1 MIKQII
7 PILIASFLVS
17 GCASTMA
24 KTMKNLDQVPRIQEM
39 NHSILKDIRKPDQKP
54 IILAV
59 YGFTDQTGQ
68 QKPGGAYAEMSKAVT
83 QGSQHLLIKALL
95 DAGEGKWFRVLER
108 DTLQSLLQERKLIR
122 TTRQIQHGD
131 KAKPIGPMLYA
142 GAYVTGA
149 ITGYDTNILTGGIG
163 ARYLGIGASAEY
175 RLDVVTICIKLINV
189 TTGEVELTAI
199 VEKSI
204 ASAGLHSDI
213 FKYLDTDTKLVEAEA
228 GVATNE
234 PAGYAVRKAIEKG
247 VAEMIEMGEKKGL
260 WGFKPLP
267 IIEQESLEDTDEKGD
282 EQALTIDDLEVRVA
296 DYHARVAEAARLV
309 EEARLAEEARIAEE
323 ARVVEAARVAEEV
336 RIAEEARAAEEA
348 KLLEEVD
355 VVTLIDMA
363 IHHPAWMYD
372 EETKDNK

>member
-1 MIKQII
+1 MITKII

-24 KTMKNLDQVPRIQEM
+24 KTMKNLDQAPRIQAM
-39 NHSILKDIRKPDQKP
+39 NHSILKDIREPDQNP

-142 GAYVTGA
+142 GAYLTGA
-149 ITGYDTNILTGGIG
+149 ITGYDSNVLTGGIG

-175 RLDVVTICIKLINV
+175 RLDVVTVVLKLINV
-189 TTGEVELTAI
+189 TSGEVELTAI

-204 ASAGLHSDI
+204 ASAGIHGDV

-228 GVATNE
+228 GAATNE
-234 PAGYAVRKAIEKG
+234 PVGYAVRKAIEKG
-247 VAEMIEMGEKKGL
+247 VVEIIEMGEEKGL
-260 WGFKPLP
+260 WKYKFVMNLDMP
-267 IIEQESLEDTDEKGD
+267 LEDDA
-282 EQALTIDDLEVRVA
+282 EQGPAELGEEDAALDPYQHTLDNLPPDRQLNPVEIDIMKKTVDGIP
-296 DYHARVAEAARLV
+296 D
-309 EEARLAEEARIAEE
+309 
-323 ARVVEAARVAEEV
+323 VVELEM
-336 RIAEEARAAEEA
+336 
-348 KLLEEVD
+348 KLEVD
-355 VVTLIDMA
+355 VVSLIDMSK
-363 IHHPAWMYD
+363 HHPAWMYD
-372 EETKDNK
+372 ESKDNK

>member
-1 MIKQII
+1 MITKII

-24 KTMKNLDQVPRIQEM
+24 KTMKNLDQAPRIQAM
-39 NHSILKDIRKPDQKP
+39 NHSILKDIREPDQNP

-142 GAYVTGA
+142 GAYLTGA
-149 ITGYDTNILTGGIG
+149 ITGYDSNVLTGGIG

-175 RLDVVTICIKLINV
+175 RLDVVTVVLKLINV
-189 TTGEVELTAI
+189 TSGEVELTAI

-204 ASAGLHSDI
+204 ASAGIHGDV

-228 GVATNE
+228 GAATNE
-234 PAGYAVRKAIEKG
+234 PVGYAVRKAIEKG
-247 VAEMIEMGEKKGL
+247 VVEIIEMGEEKGL
-260 WGFKPLP
+260 WKYKFVMNLDMP
-267 IIEQESLEDTDEKGD
+267 LEDDA
-282 EQALTIDDLEVRVA
+282 EQGPAELGEEDAALDPYQHTLDNLPPDRQLNPVEIDIMKKTVDGIP
-296 DYHARVAEAARLV
+296 D
-309 EEARLAEEARIAEE
+309 
-323 ARVVEAARVAEEV
+323 VVELEM
-336 RIAEEARAAEEA
+336 
-348 KLLEEVD
+348 KLDVD
-355 VVTLIDMA
+355 VVSLIDMSK
-363 IHHPAWMYD
+363 HHPAWMYD
-372 EETKDNK
+372 ESKDNK

>member
-24 KTMKNLDQVPRIQEM
+24 RTVKNLNQAPRIQEM
-39 NHSILKDIRKPDQKP
+39 NHSILKDIREPDQNP

-83 QGSQHLLIKALL
+83 QGSQHLLIKALM
-95 DAGEGKWFRVLER
+95 DAGGGKWFRVLER

-142 GAYVTGA
+142 GAYLTGA
-149 ITGYDTNILTGGIG
+149 ITGYDSNILTGGIG

-175 RLDVVTICIKLINV
+175 RLDVVTVVLKLINV
-189 TTGEVELTAI
+189 TSGEVELTAI

-204 ASAGLHSDI
+204 ASAGIRGDV
-213 FKYLDTDTKLVEAEA
+213 FRYLDTATKLLEAEVGA
-228 GVATNE
+228 ATNE
-234 PAGYAVRKAIEKG
+234 PVGYAVRKAIEKG
-247 VAEMIEMGEKKGL
+247 VVEIVEMGEEKGL
-260 WGFKPLP
+260 WKYKFNAILDIEPLADDAEVGP
-267 IIEQESLEDTDEKGD
+267 SELGEEDAGLDPYQYELDNLPPDRQLNPVEIDTMKR
-282 EQALTIDDLEVRVA
+282 TIDGIPD
-296 DYHARVAEAARLV
+296 
-309 EEARLAEEARIAEE
+309 
-323 ARVVEAARVAEEV
+323 VVEVKMQEV
-336 RIAEEARAAEEA
+336 
-348 KLLEEVD
+348 LLGQEIVN
-355 VVTLIDMA
+355 VVSLIDMA
-363 IHHPAWMYD
+363 KHHPAWMYD
-372 EETKDNK
+372 ESKDNK

>member
-24 KTMKNLDQVPRIQEM
+24 KTMKNLDLAPRTQVM
-39 NHSILKDIRKPDQKP
+39 NHSILKDLREPDQKP

-95 DAGEGKWFRVLER
+95 DAGEGKWFRILER

-189 TTGEVELTAI
+189 TTGEVELTSI

-204 ASAGLHSDI
+204 ASAGVHGDV
-213 FKYLDTDTKLVEAEA
+213 FKYLDTDTKLLEAEA
-228 GVATNE
+228 GAATNE

-247 VAEMIEMGEKKGL
+247 VVEMVEMGQKKGL
-260 WGFKPLP
+260 WKYKPLP
-267 IIEQESLEDTDEKGD
+267 ILRQKTLEDTNEKGD
-282 EQALTIDDLEVRVA
+282 DVAMSMNELDIMTEEVMKVRQ
-296 DYHARVAEAARLV
+296 L
-309 EEARLAEEARIAEE
+309 IEE
-323 ARVVEAARVAEEV
+323 ARVAKAEADLQEKKALEAEAVWISKQPKIEV
-336 RIAEEARAAEEA
+336 TMVS
-348 KLLEEVD
+348 KP
-355 VVTLIDMA
+355 VTPTPIWHVYL
-363 IHHPAWMYD
+363 D
-372 EETKDNK
+372 EEPKPIPHPVKAYIEVPINDDR

>member
-1 MIKQII
+1 MMLTKII

-17 GCASTMA
+17 GCASTLA
-24 KTMKNLDQVPRIQEM
+24 RTMKNLDQVPRIQTM
-39 NHSILKDIRKPDQKP
+39 NHSILKDLREPDQNP

-142 GAYVTGA
+142 GAYLTGA
-149 ITGYDTNILTGGIG
+149 ITGYDTNILTGGLG

-175 RLDVVTICIKLINV
+175 RLDVVTVVLKLINV
-189 TTGEVELTAI
+189 TSGEVELTAI

-204 ASAGLHSDI
+204 ASAGIHGDI
-213 FKYLDTDTKLVEAEA
+213 FRYLDTDTKLIEAEA
-228 GVATNE
+228 GAATNE
-234 PAGYAVRKAIEKG
+234 PVGYAVRKAIEKA
-247 VAEMIEMGEKKGL
+247 VVEIVEMGEEKGL
-260 WGFKPLP
+260 WKYKFDAVLDTEP
-267 IIEQESLEDTDEKGD
+267 LEDNDEWGSVELFESITSDGVPD
-282 EQALTIDDLEVRVA
+282 EVEVE
-296 DYHARVAEAARLV
+296 D
-309 EEARLAEEARIAEE
+309 I
-323 ARVVEAARVAEEV
+323 
-336 RIAEEARAAEEA
+336 
-348 KLLEEVD
+348 EVD
-355 VVTLIDMA
+355 KDVVSLIDMA
-363 IHHPAWMYD
+363 KHHPAWMYD
-372 EETKDNK
+372 ESKDNK

>member
-1 MIKQII
+1 MIITKLI

-24 KTMKNLDQVPRIQEM
+24 KTMKNLNQAPRIQAM
-39 NHSILKDIRKPDQKP
+39 NHSILKDIREPDQNP

-83 QGSQHLLIKALL
+83 QGSQHLLIKALM

-142 GAYVTGA
+142 GAYLTGA
-149 ITGYDTNILTGGIG
+149 ITGYDSNILTGGIG

-175 RLDVVTICIKLINV
+175 RLDVVTICLKLINV

-204 ASAGLHSDI
+204 ASAGIHADV
-213 FKYLDTDTKLVEAEA
+213 FKYLDTDTKLLEAEA
-228 GVATNE
+228 GVGTNE
-234 PAGYAVRKAIEKG
+234 PVGYAVRKAIEKG
-247 VAEMIEMGEKKGL
+247 VVEIVTMGEEKGL
-260 WGFKPLP
+260 WKYKPNALLD
-267 IIEQESLEDTDEKGD
+267 IEPLEDDA
-282 EQALTIDDLEVRVA
+282 EQGPSELGEEDAALDPYQYELDNLPPDRELTPVERDAMARTVDGIPDVPTPPIRV
-296 DYHARVAEAARLV
+296 VVIPKAAPKVEV
-309 EEARLAEEARIAEE
+309 EEIEMENIVSL
-323 ARVVEAARVAEEV
+323 
-336 RIAEEARAAEEA
+336 
-348 KLLEEVD
+348 VD
-355 VVTLIDMA
+355 MSK
-363 IHHPAWMYD
+363 HHPAWMYD
-372 EETKDNK
+372 EPKDDK

>member
-1 MIKQII
+1 MITKII

-24 KTMKNLDQVPRIQEM
+24 KTMKNLDQAPRIQAM
-39 NHSILKDIRKPDQKP
+39 NHSILKDIREPDQNP

-142 GAYVTGA
+142 GAYLTGA
-149 ITGYDTNILTGGIG
+149 ITGYDSNILTGGIG

-175 RLDVVTICIKLINV
+175 RLDVVTVVLKLINV
-189 TTGEVELTAI
+189 TSGEVELTAI

-204 ASAGLHSDI
+204 ASAGIHGDV

-228 GVATNE
+228 GAATNE
-234 PAGYAVRKAIEKG
+234 PVGYAVRKAIEKG
-247 VAEMIEMGEKKGL
+247 VVEIIEMGEEKGL
-260 WGFKPLP
+260 WKYKFVMNLDMP
-267 IIEQESLEDTDEKGD
+267 LEDDA
-282 EQALTIDDLEVRVA
+282 EQGPAELGEEDAALDPYQHTLDNLPPDRQLNPVEIDIMKKTVDGIP
-296 DYHARVAEAARLV
+296 D
-309 EEARLAEEARIAEE
+309 
-323 ARVVEAARVAEEV
+323 VVELEM
-336 RIAEEARAAEEA
+336 
-348 KLLEEVD
+348 KLEVD
-355 VVTLIDMA
+355 VVSLIDMSK
-363 IHHPAWMYD
+363 HHPAWMYD
-372 EETKDNK
+372 ESKDNK

>member
-24 KTMKNLDQVPRIQEM
+24 RTVKNLDQAPRIQEM
-39 NHSILKDIRKPDQKP
+39 NHSILKDIREPDQNP

-142 GAYVTGA
+142 GAYLTGA
-149 ITGYDTNILTGGIG
+149 ITGYDSNILTGGIG

-175 RLDVVTICIKLINV
+175 RLDVVTVVLKLINV
-189 TTGEVELTAI
+189 TSGEVELTAI

-204 ASAGLHSDI
+204 ASAGIHGDV

-228 GVATNE
+228 GAATNE
-234 PAGYAVRKAIEKG
+234 PVGYAVRKAIEKG
-247 VAEMIEMGEKKGL
+247 VVEIIEMGEEKGL
-260 WGFKPLP
+260 WKYKFVMNLDMP
-267 IIEQESLEDTDEKGD
+267 LEDDAEQGPAELGEEDAALDPYQHTLDNLPPDRQLNPVEIDIMKKTVDGIPDE
-282 EQALTIDDLEVRVA
+282 
-296 DYHARVAEAARLV
+296 
-309 EEARLAEEARIAEE
+309 
-323 ARVVEAARVAEEV
+323 VVEVEM
-336 RIAEEARAAEEA
+336 
-348 KLLEEVD
+348 KLDVD
-355 VVTLIDMA
+355 VVSLIDMSK
-363 IHHPAWMYD
+363 HHPAWMYD
-372 EETKDNK
+372 ESKDNK

>member
-24 KTMKNLDQVPRIQEM
+24 KTMKNLDLAPRTQVM
-39 NHSILKDIRKPDQKP
+39 NHSILKDLREPDQKP

-95 DAGEGKWFRVLER
+95 DAGEGKWFRILER

-149 ITGYDTNILTGGIG
+149 ITGYDSNILTGGIG
-163 ARYLGIGASAEY
+163 ARYLGIGGSAEY

-189 TTGEVELTAI
+189 TTGEVELTSI

-204 ASAGLHSDI
+204 ASAGIRGDV

-247 VAEMIEMGEKKGL
+247 VVEMVEMGQKKGL
-260 WGFKPLP
+260 WKYKPLP
-267 IIEQESLEDTDEKGD
+267 ILRQKTLEDTNEKGD
-282 EQALTIDDLEVRVA
+282 DVAMSMNELDIMTEEVMKVRQ
-296 DYHARVAEAARLV
+296 L
-309 EEARLAEEARIAEE
+309 IEE
-323 ARVVEAARVAEEV
+323 ARVAKAEADLQEKKALEAEAVWISKQPKIEV
-336 RIAEEARAAEEA
+336 TMVSKPVRPEPIWYVYLDEKPRSMPHSV
-348 KLLEEVD
+348 KVYMEVPIND
-355 VVTLIDMA
+355 DR
-363 IHHPAWMYD
+363 
-372 EETKDNK
+372 

>member
-24 KTMKNLDQVPRIQEM
+24 RTVKNLDQAPRIQEM
-39 NHSILKDIRKPDQKP
+39 NHSILKDIREPDQNP

-142 GAYVTGA
+142 GAYLTGA
-149 ITGYDTNILTGGIG
+149 ITGYDSNVLTGGIG
-163 ARYLGIGASAEY
+163 VRYLGIGASAEY
-175 RLDVVTICIKLINV
+175 RLDVVTVVLKLINV
-189 TTGEVELTAI
+189 TSGEVELTAI

-204 ASAGLHSDI
+204 ASAGIHGDV

-228 GVATNE
+228 GAATNE
-234 PAGYAVRKAIEKG
+234 PVGYAVRKAIEKG
-247 VAEMIEMGEKKGL
+247 VVEIIEMGEEKGL
-260 WGFKPLP
+260 WKYKFVMNLDMP
-267 IIEQESLEDTDEKGD
+267 LEDDA
-282 EQALTIDDLEVRVA
+282 EQGPAELGEEDAALDPYQHTLDNLPPDRQLNPVEIDIMKKTVDGIP
-296 DYHARVAEAARLV
+296 D
-309 EEARLAEEARIAEE
+309 
-323 ARVVEAARVAEEV
+323 VVELEM
-336 RIAEEARAAEEA
+336 
-348 KLLEEVD
+348 KLEVD
-355 VVTLIDMA
+355 VVSLIDMSK
-363 IHHPAWMYD
+363 HHPAWMYD
-372 EETKDNK
+372 ESKDNK